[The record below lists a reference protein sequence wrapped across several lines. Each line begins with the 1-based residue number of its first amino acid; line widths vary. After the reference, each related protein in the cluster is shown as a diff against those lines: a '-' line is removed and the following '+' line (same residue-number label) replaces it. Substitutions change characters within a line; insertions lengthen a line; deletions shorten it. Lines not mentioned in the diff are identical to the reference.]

1 MTARRRRSRSAQ
13 RTEVAERRWTGA
25 YRRYDLVKEF
35 AIAMVVT
42 TLLTVAAAAILSSP
56 DQPAV
61 TFAEWSQKDPSDFV
75 ATTVAELAGT
85 SDSAGYGAPYN
96 NAQGAAQYIGPVSL
110 QDLIGVHIPVDSAQD
125 FVIKPLSTVPAD
137 PPLRSALIQYDN
149 ASPSQQQ
156 AWASAYAD
164 ALSKTGNNPAAV
176 PSGNYGPVPV
186 LTVSLLN
193 LAQSGGLDG
202 AIRTEG
208 GFYREDY
215 TKPLLF
221 LADGGYLAGLA
232 EAQHLAGDQWGM
244 MNETGSYPGQAWLW
258 LYTFWYQI
266 PPFSTS
272 DNADA
277 QIWAIMMFLSAL
289 LLFVPFVPGL
299 RSIPRLIPVYRLIWR
314 DHYRRQSGRHR

>member
-1 MTARRRRSRSAQ
+1 MTAHRRSRSAR
-13 RTEVAERRWTGA
+13 RTDAAERPWTGA

-42 TLLTVAAAAILSSP
+42 TLLTVAAAAVLSSP
-56 DQPAV
+56 DEPAV
-61 TFAEWSQKDPSDFV
+61 TFAEWSRKNPGDF
-75 ATTVAELAGT
+75 ATTTVAELAGT

-96 NAQGAAQYIGPVSL
+96 DAQGAAQYIGPVSL
-110 QDLIGVHIPVDSAQD
+110 QNLIGVHIPVDPAQD
-125 FVIKPLSTVPAD
+125 FVIEPLSTVSGDPALRAALD
-137 PPLRSALIQYDN
+137 QYRSATPTQR
-149 ASPSQQQ
+149 QT
-156 AWASAYAD
+156 WASAYAD
-164 ALSKTGNNPAAV
+164 ALSKAGNNPAAV

-186 LTVSLLN
+186 LTVGLLN

-202 AIRTEG
+202 AIRAEG
-208 GFYREDY
+208 GFYQADY

-221 LADGGYLAGLA
+221 LADGDYLKSLA
-232 EAQHLAGDQWGM
+232 ETQHLAGDQWGM

-272 DNADA
+272 GNADA
-277 QIWAIMMFLSAL
+277 QIWAIMMVLSAL

-299 RSIPRLIPVYRLIWR
+299 RSIPRLVPVYRLIWR
-314 DHYRRQSGRHR
+314 DHYRQQSGRRR